1 MIVCSHD
8 DRDAR
13 GIDLDKKL
21 HKLHCRIGIEVASR
35 LVGEDEGGAVKERPR
50 YGDTLLLAA
59 RQLVG
64 AFIALVNHIDL
75 GKHLTNTLVHI
86 YLLAP
91 PCCLEDELE
100 IIVDGAIGE
109 KLEIL
114 EHDSHT
120 TAEEWDVV
128 RAELL
133 EIVAGDETGLAVKGE
148 LGIESLQQA
157 RLAATDTTNDIDK
170 LACLNLDIHIPK
182 DNIILLRH
190 SGIMDLYDI
199 AVLVDVGLRLCH
211 IFILSV
217 DFTFIEQIVVT
228 IGVTLV
234 LR

>member
-1 MIVCSHD
+1 M
-8 DRDAR
+8 
-13 GIDLDKKL
+13 
-21 HKLHCRIGIEVASR
+21 
-35 LVGEDEGGAVKERPR
+35 
-50 YGDTLLLAA
+50 
-59 RQLVG
+59 G
-64 AFIALVNHIDL
+64 AFIALINHIDL
-75 GKHLTNTLVHI
+75 GKHLADTLVHI
-86 YLLAP
+86 DLLTP
-91 PCCLEDELE
+91 SCSLEDELE
-100 IIVDGAIGE
+100 IIVDGAVGE

-120 TAEEWDVV
+120 TAEEGDVV

-157 RLAATDTTNDIDK
+157 RLAATDTTDDIDK
-170 LACLNLDIHIPK
+170 LACLDLDVYIPK
-182 DNIILLRH
+182 DNVILLRH

-211 IFILSV
+211 ILMLSV
-217 DFTFIEQIVVT
+217 YFTFIEQIVVT